1 MSKHM
6 GQSESRWVRWRVQV
20 GVDLNRV
27 AQNSWQAAP
36 LQFLAGLGPRKAQA
50 LIRAVQREQHV
61 LTRHDVWEELRLL
74 GRTVFR
80 CYVKDLGFKLQTLL
94 SRPHPSPCT
103 SMLCA
108 RCFCCRVHLHGA
120 GSQACCMLLAV
131 VL

>member
-1 MSKHM
+1 MRARM
-6 GQSESRWVRWRVQV
+6 QV

-80 CYVKDLGFKLQTLL
+80 CLAVAAAPNC
-94 SRPHPSPCT
+94 RAPPC
-103 SMLCA
+103 C
-108 RCFCCRVHLHGA
+108 RRRFCCRATPCSRLA
-120 GSQACCMLLAV
+120 SLAACCLPPSCKPEALRLRHAPQVESDAV
-131 VL
+131 